1 MRLHIVHPLCG
12 ILDIADPTSVP
23 VSMAP
28 RIETACVASAKEP
41 LATKLLGQMKWMSV
55 WQNPARRARAGPF
68 GLEIN
73 DAVARHSAPKTLAA

>member
-1 MRLHIVHPLCG
+1 MHPLCG
-12 ILDIADPTSVP
+12 VLDIADPTSVAE
-23 VSMAP
+23 SMAT

-41 LATKLLGQMKWMSV
+41 VATKLLGQMKRMSM
-55 WQNPARRARAGPF
+55 WQNPARRARAAPF